1 MDDDPFALLGEPR
14 RPLADEARL
23 KARYH
28 ELTASLHPDI
38 TGEAGDFARINL
50 AYQTLSDPRARLRAL
65 LELEGAAPAARHQ
78 AVPEEIAT
86 LFPVMSENRRKLD
99 AFLRKRAA
107 ATSALARAMLL
118 DEAYQLADEGE
129 SWLAT
134 LEEERNRWLETIA
147 TCDTGWDAGE
157 RPLQP
162 LAEVVQALGYLD
174 KWIAQI
180 REGVL
185 RLQFAEVG

>member
-1 MDDDPFALLGEPR
+1 MSEDPFALLGEPR
-14 RPLADEARL
+14 RPLPDETRL

-28 ELTASLHPDI
+28 ELTAQHHPDVA
-38 TGEAGDFARINL
+38 TQEGDFSRINL

-78 AVPEEIAT
+78 AVPEAIAT

-99 AFLRKRAA
+99 AFLRQRATA
-107 ATSALARAMLL
+107 ASALARAMLL
-118 DEAYQLADEGE
+118 DEGYRLAEE
-129 SWLAT
+129 SEQWLAT
-134 LEEERNRWLETIA
+134 LEAERNRWLETIA
-147 TCDTGWDAGE
+147 ACDTGWERGE
-157 RPLQP
+157 RPLAP

-180 REGVL
+180 REGLL
-185 RLQFAEVG
+185 RLQLDE